1 MVGKGWRDTVM
12 HKIDKAFIKSV
23 VQQLNKAH
31 IFGADKDAPEGIRF
45 IQISETLKNE
55 IVIKLKHI
63 LRGN

>member
-1 MVGKGWRDTVM
+1 M